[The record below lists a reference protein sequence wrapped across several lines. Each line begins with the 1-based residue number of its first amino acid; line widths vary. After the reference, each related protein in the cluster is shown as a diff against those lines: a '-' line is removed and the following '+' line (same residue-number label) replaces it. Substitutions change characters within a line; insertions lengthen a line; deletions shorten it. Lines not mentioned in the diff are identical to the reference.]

1 MKAYADKVDAEL
13 KALEEFAASTWS
25 NAAIVD
31 RVQHIRQ
38 IRKTEMLHTKAVR
51 DVVCEMF
58 QIEPGEVF
66 P

>member
-1 MKAYADKVDAEL
+1 MSACLDKVDAEL
-13 KALEEFAASTWS
+13 KALEEFAAVTWS

-31 RVQHIRQ
+31 RVQSIRQ
-38 IRKTEMLHTKAVR
+38 MRKAEMLHTKAVR